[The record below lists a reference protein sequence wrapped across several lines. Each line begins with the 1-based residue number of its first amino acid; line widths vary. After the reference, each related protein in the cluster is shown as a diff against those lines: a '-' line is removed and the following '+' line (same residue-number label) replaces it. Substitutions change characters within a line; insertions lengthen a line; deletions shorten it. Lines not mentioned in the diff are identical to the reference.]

1 MKRKGFTLIEL
12 MIVVAII
19 GILLAML
26 LPRVGLLIDRARER
40 TTGKNLKNLY
50 TGIFNGSQGDLGKMD
65 YPTDVNDLYGRIL
78 APLYPDRNDDDLLDV
93 PVALLSRGVHSGN
106 GSDNGAVV
114 FVTGADANSDGT
126 LTDTELQAA
135 VLGQKGNRATAANY
149 NNAECPGRASSEAC
163 DGGWLYLAT
172 QCGDRRGEV
181 VIDCDCLDTYGTP
194 YYQYRCE

>member
-1 MKRKGFTLIEL
+1 MKKRGFTLIEL

-50 TGIFNGSQGDLGKMD
+50 TGIFNGSQGDLGKMN
-65 YPTDVNDLYGRIL
+65 YPTNVSDLYNRVL
-78 APLYPDRNDDDLLDV
+78 APLYPDRNADGKLDV
-93 PVALLSRGVHSGN
+93 PVALLTRGAHSGN
-106 GSDNGAVV
+106 TSDNGAVV
-114 FVTGADANSDGT
+114 FVTGADGNNDGT
-126 LTDTELQAA
+126 LTDSEVRAA
-135 VLGQKGNRATAANY
+135 VKGGGGSRKTEGGY
-149 NNAECPGRASSEAC
+149 DNNACPGRDSAEAC

-181 VIDCDCLDTYGTP
+181 VIDCDALDTYNTP